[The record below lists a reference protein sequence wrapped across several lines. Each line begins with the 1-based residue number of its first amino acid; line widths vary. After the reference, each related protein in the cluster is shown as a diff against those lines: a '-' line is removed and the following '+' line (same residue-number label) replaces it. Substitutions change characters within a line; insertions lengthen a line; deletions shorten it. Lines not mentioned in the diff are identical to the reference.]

1 MPARKTQEKSGLGKK
16 TINPVGKKL
25 TKVKHGRWF
34 WLWLGFSGVAML
46 SATAGAMLAVSL
58 SSKPLL
64 QSRLTASEEAV
75 FSKGG
80 SISRSSMRLP
90 ELTRPVNILI
100 LGCKVIASDLPPE
113 ARGKEAAYE
122 EINSFDGPTDTML
135 LLRFNPEADKLKV
148 LSIPR
153 DTQTYIEGHGTS
165 KINAANAIGGP
176 ALSAKVTSELLDGVG
191 IDRYIRVNVQG
202 VESLVDALG
211 GVTVYVPQ
219 DMKYQ
224 DDSQHLYINLKKGKQ
239 HLNGDKAL
247 QFLRFRY
254 DKFGDIGRVQRQQIL
269 MRALMEQAL
278 NPATLARLPKILS
291 VIQSHIDTNLSVEEL
306 VALVGFGAET
316 NRSKMQMLMVPGQF
330 NGDGRHDVSYWLPD
344 YRRIQQMVSQHF
356 DQGTA
361 DRTVIDP
368 AYVRVA
374 IQDSTGKPEAVE
386 SIVSSLKKAGYEN
399 ILVDD
404 SWREPLRVTR
414 LVAQQG
420 DDSTAKTLRKSLG
433 FGEVRV
439 DSTGSLESDVTIQL
453 GADWLQKDSSRN
465 KGFFGF

>member
-1 MPARKTQEKSGLGKK
+1 VPARKTQEKPGLGRK
-16 TINPVGKKL
+16 TSNPSGKKL
-25 TKVKHGRWF
+25 TKVKQGRWF

-64 QSRLTASEEAV
+64 QSRLTAAEEAV

-100 LGCKVIASDLPPE
+100 LGCKVIASDVPE
-113 ARGKEAAYE
+113 LKGKEADYE
-122 EINSFDGPTDTML
+122 EVNSFEGPTDTML
-135 LLRFNPEADKLKV
+135 LLRFNPEAEKLKV

-153 DTQTYIEGHGTS
+153 DTQTYIEGYGQS
-165 KINAANAIGGP
+165 KINSANAIGGP

-239 HLNGDKAL
+239 HLDGNKAL

-278 NPATLARLPKILS
+278 NPATVARLPKILS

-344 YRRIQQMVSQHF
+344 QRRIQQMVSQHF
-356 DQGTA
+356 DQGTP
-361 DRTVIDP
+361 DRTTIDP
-368 AYVRVA
+368 GYLRVA
-374 IQDSTGKPEAVE
+374 IQDSTGKPEAVQ
-386 SIVSSLKKAGYEN
+386 SLVSALKKAGYQN
-399 ILVDD
+399 VLVDD

-420 DDSTAKTLRKSLG
+420 DDNTAKALRKALG
-433 FGEVRV
+433 VGEVRV
-439 DSTGSLESDVTIQL
+439 DSTGSLDSDVTIQL
-453 GADWLQKDSSRN
+453 GDDWLQKDSSKN

>member
-1 MPARKTQEKSGLGKK
+1 
-16 TINPVGKKL
+16 
-25 TKVKHGRWF
+25 
-34 WLWLGFSGVAML
+34 
-46 SATAGAMLAVSL
+46 
-58 SSKPLL
+58 
-64 QSRLTASEEAV
+64 EEV
-75 FSKGG
+75 
-80 SISRSSMRLP
+80 
-90 ELTRPVNILI
+90 
-100 LGCKVIASDLPPE
+100 
-113 ARGKEAAYE
+113 
-122 EINSFDGPTDTML
+122 NSFEGPTDTML
-135 LLRFNPEADKLKV
+135 LLRFNPEAEKLKV

-153 DTQTYIEGHGTS
+153 DTQTYIEGHGQE

-224 DDSQHLYINLKKGKQ
+224 DDSQHLYISLKKGKQ
-239 HLNGDKAL
+239 HLDGNKAL

-316 NRSKMQMLMVPGQF
+316 NRSKMQMLMLPGQF
-330 NGDGRHDVSYWLPD
+330 NGDGRHDISYWLPD
-344 YRRIQQMVSQHF
+344 QRRIQQMVSQHF

-361 DRTVIDP
+361 DRTTIDP
-368 AYVRVA
+368 GYLRVA
-374 IQDSTGKPEAVE
+374 IQDSTGKPEAVQ
-386 SIVSSLKKAGYEN
+386 SLVSALKKAGYQN
-399 ILVDD
+399 VFVDD

-420 DDSTAKTLRKSLG
+420 DDSTAKAVRKTLG
-433 FGEVRV
+433 IGEVRV
-439 DSTGSLESDVTIQL
+439 DSTGSLDSDVTIQL
-453 GADWLQKDSSRN
+453 GNDWLQKDSSKN